1 MGVMAMTD
9 YAEMRRN
16 YESRK
21 AQRFLNW
28 TDRMT
33 DRLIIACIL
42 SGAILLGIMLFKAWR
57 G

>member
-1 MGVMAMTD
+1 VTD
-9 YAEMRRN
+9 FYEMRRN

-21 AQRFLNW
+21 AQRFLLW

-33 DRLIIACIL
+33 KRIAAACII
-42 SGAILLGIMLFKAWR
+42 SGAILLGIMLVKAIGR